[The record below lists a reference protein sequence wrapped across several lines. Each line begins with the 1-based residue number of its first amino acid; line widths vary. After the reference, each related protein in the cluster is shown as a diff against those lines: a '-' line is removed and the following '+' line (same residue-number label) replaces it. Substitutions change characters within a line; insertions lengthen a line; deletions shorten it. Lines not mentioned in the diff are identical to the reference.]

1 MEGLIHN
8 TQFGIL
14 PVFILKEKHY
24 LIVSDSEDT
33 EWMKWRWIG
42 GKASAYKDDKVIGPV
57 ALGVWDD
64 LS

>member
-8 TQFGIL
+8 MQPGTL

-24 LIVSDSEDT
+24 IILSDSEDA
-33 EWMKWRWIG
+33 EWIKWRWVG
-42 GKASAYKDDKVIGPV
+42 GKASTYADDKVIGPV